1 MGVQDRGRA
10 PLGHELRWCRHYLN
24 AALTVSNRYADPS
37 NCFTEAST
45 RRHQNGLRI
54 DPVSSAA
61 RVPPLFQFVLEPS
74 ERVRARSR
82 GFPAAVRQGR
92 AQRLD
97 DCGARHRIR
106 PETGRFSDSMWHC
119 PTGPMERHASMAERD
134 VIRATSQSTARYR
147 RAAFGA
153 ATPSATSVNE
163 QDVAISVSLRRRR
176 AARGLR
182 RPGARLARFAAGAEY
197 QPSVTVARS
206 QVPAH
211 PADHTWSAARPVRDG
226 SSVPE
231 SECDA

>member
-97 DCGARHRIR
+97 DCGARRHIR
-106 PETGRFSDSMWHC
+106 PETGRVLGF
-119 PTGPMERHASMAERD
+119 
-134 VIRATSQSTARYR
+134 
-147 RAAFGA
+147 
-153 ATPSATSVNE
+153 
-163 QDVAISVSLRRRR
+163 DVALPDRPDGAPRLDGR
-176 AARGLR
+176 ARCDSRDLAVYSAVQTRGIR
-182 RPGARLARFAAGAEY
+182 G
-197 QPSVTVARS
+197 
-206 QVPAH
+206 
-211 PADHTWSAARPVRDG
+211 RDAVG
-226 SSVPE
+226 HQRQ
-231 SECDA
+231 